1 MKETKNGEKS
11 LAKAFDIIEAVGLLP
26 NGITA
31 KALAA
36 QMGMPVSTLFRMV
49 KFLVER
55 RFLRKDDATLTLGPA
70 AARLGGQALRQ
81 NPLSKVAHPIL
92 ARLAEQTSETIHLAE
107 LRNDAIVYIDKVE
120 GSRSVRMGSL
130 IGNLGQFYCS
140 GVGKVILAF
149 QEPAKQRKLID
160 TIVFEK
166 FTDTTITDAENLRRE
181 LENIRR
187 TGYALDN
194 CEHERGV
201 FCIAAPLC
209 DGAGIAFAGISI
221 SGSELYLRDRIPELV
236 ELARRA
242 ALEISAELR

>member
-11 LAKAFDIIEAVGLLP
+11 LAKAFDIIEAVGQLP

-36 QMGMPVSTLFRMV
+36 EMGMPVSTLFRMV

-140 GVGKVILAF
+140 GVGKAILAF
-149 QEPAKQRKLID
+149 QEPDKQRKLID
-160 TIVFEK
+160 SIVFEK
-166 FTDTTITDAENLRRE
+166 FTDTTITDAESLRAE

-187 TGYALDN
+187 TGFALDN

-221 SGSELYLRDRIPELV
+221 SGSELYLHDRIPELV

-242 ALEISAELR
+242 ALEISAELS